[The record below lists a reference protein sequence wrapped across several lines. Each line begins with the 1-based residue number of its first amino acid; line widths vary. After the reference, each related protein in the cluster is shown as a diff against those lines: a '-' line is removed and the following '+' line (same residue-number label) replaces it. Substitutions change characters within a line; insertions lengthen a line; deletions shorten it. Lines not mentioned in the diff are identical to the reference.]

1 MRPLVHLGF
10 GGSGYPE
17 VAALY
22 VERTDLLQI
31 ALFLR
36 AVLALYCLHN

>member
-1 MRPLVHLGF
+1 MRPLVHLGL
-10 GGSGYPE
+10 GGRGYTE
-17 VAALY
+17 VAALN
-22 VERTDLLQI
+22 VERTDLLQV

>member
-1 MRPLVHLGF
+1 MRPLVHLGL
-10 GGSGYPE
+10 GGRGYTE
-17 VAALY
+17 IAALY
-22 VERTDLLQI
+22 VERTDLLQV

>member
-1 MRPLVHLGF
+1 MSPLVHLGF
-10 GGSGYPE
+10 GGRGHTE

>member
-1 MRPLVHLGF
+1 MRSLVHLGF
-10 GGSGYPE
+10 GGSRHPE